1 MKTSFTRPHHLK
13 ITIATMCLAVFAL
26 SPAALLAQRPNATA
40 TPSFFFS
47 TGDPDGKIGTASRPA
62 SAGMIQIETADD
74 FVLTENTLIQQA
86 TFIGL
91 IPTGAP
97 LSSVG
102 TVEVEIYRVFPAD
115 STNPPSGNVP
125 TRVNSPADVEID
137 EATSD
142 SADGTLMFNATLV
155 NGNFSVLNSIVNGIN
170 KSPNQFTGGEGPV
183 TGQEG
188 QITVTFNP
196 AVSLPADD
204 YFFRP
209 EVQLNSGDFLV
220 LSAPK
225 PIVGS
230 GTPFAADLQSWIRND
245 NLA

>member
-1 MKTSFTRPHHLK
+1 MKTSFTRLPPLK
-13 ITIATMCLAVFAL
+13 AIIATMCLTVFAL

-40 TPSFFFS
+40 SPSFFFS
-47 TGDPDGKIGTASRPA
+47 TGDPDGKIGTASRLG
-62 SAGMIQIETADD
+62 SAGTIQIETADD
-74 FVLTENTLIQQA
+74 FVLAENTLIQQA

-91 IPTGAP
+91 IPSGAS
-97 LSSVG
+97 LSSI
-102 TVEVEIYRVFPAD
+102 TRVEVEIYRVFPAD

-142 SADGTLMFNATLV
+142 SADGTLTFTATLL
-155 NGNFSVLNSIVNGIN
+155 NGNFSVLNSVVNGIN

-183 TGQEG
+183 TGQEV

-196 AVSLPADD
+196 AISLPADH

-209 EVQLNSGDFLV
+209 EVQLTTGDFLV

-225 PIVGS
+225 PIVAP
-230 GTPFAADLQSWIRND
+230 GTPFT
-245 NLA
+245 